1 MATTLETIKV
11 AWFELAFTPKRD
23 VKIEFDAPQ
32 LVVSV
37 LMSSVSSS
45 TEIAGLVFVTY
56 PIIITER
63 EIIKTRIYT
72 CTASLALLS

>member
-37 LMSSVSSS
+37 LMSSVNSS
-45 TEIAGLVFVTY
+45 TEIA
-56 PIIITER
+56 
-63 EIIKTRIYT
+63 
-72 CTASLALLS
+72 